1 MGGACSRK
9 QERDNEDVLTRGFSR
24 KYCKCGSLKWWTS
37 SFSYPSMD
45 LRLQNGQ
52 CPSLLDLCVQKI
64 SEDLDRHK
72 TFSMLPRDIS
82 QQILNNLVY
91 SRRLTSDSFEAFRDC
106 ALQDLYLGEYAGVD
120 DSWMDVIS
128 SQGSSLLSVDLSAS
142 DVTDFGLTYL
152 QDCQSLISLN
162 LNYCDQISD
171 HGLECISGLSNLTSL
186 SFRRNDSISA
196 QGMSA
201 FSGLVNLV
209 KLDLERCP
217 GIHGGTVHFQGL
229 TKLESLNMKWCN
241 CITDSDMKPLSEL
254 ASLTSLEISCSKVTD
269 FGISFLRGLQKLA
282 LLNLEGCLV
291 TSACLDSLSG

>member
-9 QERDNEDVLTRGFSR
+9 QERDNEDILTRGFSR

-45 LRLQNGQ
+45 LRTQKGE

-64 SEDLDRHK
+64 SEDLDRHN

-91 SRRLTSDSFEAFRDC
+91 SRRLTGDSLEAFRDC

-152 QDCQSLISLN
+152 QDCRSLISLN
-162 LNYCDQISD
+162 LNYCDKFQIMDWSVSVV
-171 HGLECISGLSNLTSL
+171 CQT
-186 SFRRNDSISA
+186 
-196 QGMSA
+196 
-201 FSGLVNLV
+201 
-209 KLDLERCP
+209 
-217 GIHGGTVHFQGL
+217 
-229 TKLESLNMKWCN
+229 
-241 CITDSDMKPLSEL
+241 
-254 ASLTSLEISCSKVTD
+254 
-269 FGISFLRGLQKLA
+269 
-282 LLNLEGCLV
+282 
-291 TSACLDSLSG
+291 